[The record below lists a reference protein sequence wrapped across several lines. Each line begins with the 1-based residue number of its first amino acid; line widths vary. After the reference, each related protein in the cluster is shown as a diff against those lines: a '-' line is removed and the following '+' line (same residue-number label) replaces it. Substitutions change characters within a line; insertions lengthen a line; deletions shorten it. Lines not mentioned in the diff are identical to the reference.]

1 MADEG
6 EADLARLRPIIQ
18 LTARKTERDR
28 GHWALMRLS
37 RNAECKEPADS
48 NAHVNEL
55 GLRGDLVLISVV
67 SIALVSAMGRK
78 RTLREWQEWVES
90 GRGPPPPH
98 AIFHL
103 RSGREARSF
112 CREHHGWESRHDRGA
127 RTAALKLF

>member
-90 GRGPPPPH
+90 GRGPPPPPRDLSL
-98 AIFHL
+98 A
-103 RSGREARSF
+103 EWARSAQLLP
-112 CREHHGWESRHDRGA
+112 RASWLGESP
-127 RTAALKLF
+127 